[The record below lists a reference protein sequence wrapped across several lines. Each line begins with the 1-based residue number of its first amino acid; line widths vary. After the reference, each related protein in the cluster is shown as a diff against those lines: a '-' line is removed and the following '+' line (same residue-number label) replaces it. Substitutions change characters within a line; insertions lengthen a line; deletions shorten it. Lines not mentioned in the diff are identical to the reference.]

1 MHDQGRFYSTYDLK
15 NINIALMVQQCPCL
29 MREQVVQFSWIFFSL
44 ASSQVDGEKLKSKA
58 APPPSSPPL
67 QNSGDSGYR
76 ETVAVVYN
84 KTTRAEGG
92 DC

>member
-44 ASSQVDGEKLKSKA
+44 ASSEAEGEKLNSKA
-58 APPPSSPPL
+58 GLHSPSSPLLSRPC
-67 QNSGDSGYR
+67 R
-76 ETVAVVYN
+76 ESALDWKATVMAST
-84 KTTRAEGG
+84 KLG
-92 DC
+92 

>member
-1 MHDQGRFYSTYDLK
+1 
-15 NINIALMVQQCPCL
+15 

-58 APPPSSPPL
+58 APHSPSSPPI